1 LEALEDV
8 NLALQ
13 TKLKS
18 LEELRL
24 NYLEGN
30 TASLQS
36 HISSSLE
43 ILCTEV
49 ATEVHFTSHLNQLI
63 EKMNKRRLDQEENI
77 SIIRSELKEAR
88 ENMKS
93 TSLEL
98 LKCKSLLENET
109 RFKLNLEN
117 EILMLKNALNGLNDA
132 KNNSELTLK
141 SLSGLIILILP
152 FLIC

>member
-1 LEALEDV
+1 MQALEDV
-8 NLALQ
+8 NLVLQ

-18 LEELRL
+18 LEELQL
-24 NYLEGN
+24 NYLEG
-30 TASLQS
+30 TTVGLQS

-77 SIIRSELKEAR
+77 LIIRSELKEAH
-88 ENMKS
+88 EKIKS

-98 LKCKSLLENET
+98 LKCKHLLENET
-109 RFKLNLEN
+109 RCKSNLEN
-117 EILMLKNALNGLNDA
+117 EMLVLKNALNGVNDVKINTEA
-132 KNNSELTLK
+132 TLK
-141 SLSGLIILILP
+141 SLSCPIIQILP
-152 FLIC
+152 CLIV